1 MEDSSSES
9 GEEDEVSYEYVDTG
23 MDNTVS
29 KFADDLFDTIYKSES
44 EDQIDGGITRQ
55 MSEPNDFKLNLE
67 EDKADGNDS
76 PAIILTRPSPIPF
89 EHGDG
94 SSSIDSQSLKQGNHL
109 GSFSTDFTPTV
120 EQSNLSKVWPTVVDK
135 VGFYIGDNESMGS
148 QKSTPKKKVF
158 YLGEETSLIS
168 RQKSENGSQNSF
180 ASSISDQQQQDTD
193 SVKSQI
199 NQESNWRYLLSDD
212 EPVLSPSASKEGA
225 KSLLDSAEVNK
236 VKFHMGKC
244 C

>member
-1 MEDSSSES
+1 MF
-9 GEEDEVSYEYVDTG
+9 T
-23 MDNTVS
+23 
-29 KFADDLFDTIYKSES
+29 FANDLFDTIDKSGS
-44 EDQIDGGITRQ
+44 EDQIDRGITRQ
-55 MSEPNDFKLNLE
+55 SSEPNDFKLDLE
-67 EDKADGNDS
+67 EDKADGNNS
-76 PAIILTRPSPIPF
+76 PAIILTRPSPIHF

-109 GSFSTDFTPTV
+109 GSFSTEFTPT
-120 EQSNLSKVWPTVVDK
+120 EEKSHLNKVWPTLADK

-158 YLGEETSLIS
+158 YLGEETSLTS

-193 SVKSQI
+193 SAKSQI
-199 NQESNWRYLLSDD
+199 NQDSSWRYLLSDD

-225 KSLLDSAEVNK
+225 KSLLDSADVSK
-236 VKFHMGKC
+236 VKFHMGRC
-244 C
+244 CKMLKRNIRWIL